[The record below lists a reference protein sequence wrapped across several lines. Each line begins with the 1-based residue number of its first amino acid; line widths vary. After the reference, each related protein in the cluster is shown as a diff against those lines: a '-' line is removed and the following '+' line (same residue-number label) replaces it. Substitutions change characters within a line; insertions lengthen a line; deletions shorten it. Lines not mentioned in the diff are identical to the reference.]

1 MYTIQG
7 SLYTDILCSK
17 LLRNLWRDNTHL
29 KCSSTIDLHFYLLA
43 LFVFVEELVELG
55 VVLVGLDVLFT
66 LFEVLGVLLVLG
78 YLGLWR
84 LLGGFSVDWDLLL
97 FALVVAAGWF
107 LAVRDGDLVALV
119 SRRERIG
126 LRYVSKVFTED
137 LI

>member
-17 LLRNLWRDNTHL
+17 LLRNLWRDNAHL
-29 KCSSTIDLHFYLLA
+29 KCSSTIYLHFYLLA
-43 LFVFVEELVELG
+43 LFVFVEKLVELG

-66 LFEVLGVLLVLG
+66 LFEVLGVLLILG
-78 YLGLWR
+78 LLGLWR

-119 SRRERIG
+119 SRWERIG
-126 LRYVSKVFTED
+126 LRNVSEVFTED